1 MNRSNRWQKMPSAL
15 VGLLV
20 ASALMISKVAAE
32 DLATD
37 SVIIDGSLSAEV
49 SVVDDLGREVTL
61 KQPARRI
68 VALAPHIVEMVYAVG
83 SGDRIVGAVNYSD
96 YPAAAKALPRV
107 GTYKAFSAEAIL
119 RLNPD
124 LILAWH
130 SGNGAQRVAPV
141 QALGVPVY
149 FSEPRALE
157 DIGSALEKIA
167 RLSGVKNPQ
176 LPKEQ
181 FSEEL
186 NNLREQYAQR
196 PQVSVF
202 YQVWNRPLQT
212 LNGEHLISDVI
223 RLCGGENVF
232 SSASTLA
239 PQISVEAILRLDP
252 QVIVASGMGEAR
264 PEWLDEWQRW
274 PSLTAVK
281 HQQLKFIPPDI
292 IQRHTPRVLKGAKLM
307 CEHLE
312 QARHVYQ

>member
-1 MNRSNRWQKMPSAL
+1 MIRSYRWNKVILAVMCLLASSSLAL
-15 VGLLV
+15 ADMVV
-20 ASALMISKVAAE
+20 QDAANNE
-32 DLATD
+32 
-37 SVIIDGSLSAEV
+37 VNPV
-49 SVVDDLGREVTL
+49 SVVDDLGREVRL

-83 SGDRIVGAVNYSD
+83 SGERMVGAVNYSD
-96 YPAAAKALPRV
+96 YPSAAKGLPRV

-130 SGNGAQRVAPV
+130 SGNGAQRVTPI
-141 QALGVPVY
+141 QALGIPVY
-149 FSEPRALE
+149 FSEPRALD

-167 RLSGVKNPQ
+167 LLSGVKDPQ
-176 LPKEQ
+176 QAKRK
-181 FSEEL
+181 FVEEL
-186 NNLREQYAQR
+186 NSLRDQYAQR
-196 PQVSVF
+196 PPVSVF
-202 YQVWNRPLQT
+202 YQVWNSPLQT

-232 SSASTLA
+232 ASATTLA
-239 PQISVEAILRLDP
+239 PQISVESILRLDP

-264 PEWLDEWQRW
+264 PEWLDEWSRW

-281 HQQLKFIPPDI
+281 RRQLKFIPPDI

-312 QARHVYQ
+312 QARHVYQG